1 MNLEQGAKDWLE
13 WRRNGVGSSDAPIIM
28 GVPPWCDVLT
38 LYKRKRGELPEQ
50 ESNWAM
56 ARGTRLEPKVR
67 EILEA
72 GLGVLEPATL
82 THNDIPWMRASV
94 DGISL
99 DGKVVVEIKCPG
111 QVDHAIAQA
120 GQVPPKYIPQVQ
132 HILAVSD
139 CDKLIYASYNEAL
152 GGLVTV
158 RVPRDED
165 YIALLIKA
173 EQAFWDAIQAGIPP
187 VVEGQRT
194 DDAWLEAA
202 VRYREAKT
210 AYDLAAEALE
220 TAKAGLLAL
229 TDTDASGAGLKVSR
243 IEKKGTVN
251 YKAIPVLKGLDLE
264 PYRKPGHTE
273 WRITLGGDK

>member
-1 MNLEQGAKDWLE
+1 MNLAQEGKDWLE
-13 WRRNGVGSSDAPIIM
+13 WRRQGIGSSDAPVIM
-28 GVPPWCDVLT
+28 GVSPWCDVLT
-38 LYKRKRGELPEQ
+38 LYKRKRGEIPEQ

-56 ARGTRLEPKVR
+56 ARGKRLESEVR
-67 EILEA
+67 AILEKS
-72 GLGVLEPATL
+72 LGVLEPATL
-82 THNDIPWMRASV
+82 THPELPWMRASV

-111 QVDHAIAQA
+111 YVDHLPARA
-120 GQVPPKYIPQVQ
+120 GRVPPKYTPQVQ
-132 HILAVSD
+132 HILAVTGRD
-139 CDKLIYASYNEAL
+139 NLIYASYNSGEL
-152 GGLVTV
+152 LKFF
-158 RVPRDED
+158 VPRDEP

-210 AYDLAAEALE
+210 AYDLAAEALD
-220 TAKAGLLAL
+220 TAKAELLAL

-243 IEKKGTVN
+243 IEKKGTVD
-251 YKAIPVLKGLDLE
+251 YKAIPALKGLDLE

-273 WRITLGGDK
+273 WRITIGGDK

>member
-1 MNLEQGAKDWLE
+1 MNLEQGGKDWLA
-13 WRRNGVGSSDAPIIM
+13 WRRQGIGSSDAPIIM
-28 GVPPWCDVLT
+28 GVSPWCDVLT

-67 EILEA
+67 EVLEKS
-72 GLGVLEPATL
+72 LGVLEPATL

-111 QVDHAIAQA
+111 QADHAIAQA

-139 CDKLIYASYNEAL
+139 CDTLIYASYNSGEL
-152 GGLVTV
+152 LTV
-158 RVPRDED
+158 SVPRDEA

-210 AYDLAAEALE
+210 VYDLAAESLE
-220 TAKAGLLAL
+220 TAKAALLAL
-229 TDTDASGAGLKVSR
+229 TDTGSSGAGIEVSR
-243 IEKKGTVN
+243 VNKKGNVD

-273 WRITLGGDK
+273 WRITIGGDK